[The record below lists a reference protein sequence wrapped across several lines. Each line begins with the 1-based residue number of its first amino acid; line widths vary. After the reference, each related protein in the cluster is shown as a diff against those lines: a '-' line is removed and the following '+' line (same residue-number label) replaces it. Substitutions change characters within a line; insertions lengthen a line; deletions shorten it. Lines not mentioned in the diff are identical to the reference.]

1 MEGNNTELSENNFPE
16 DPKSTNIQ
24 NGSIQK
30 ISNIQKVSNFQILI
44 ILIFSGFT
52 IFNIALSIF
61 IVIRKFT

>member
-1 MEGNNTELSENNFPE
+1 MEGNNTEVSENHFPE